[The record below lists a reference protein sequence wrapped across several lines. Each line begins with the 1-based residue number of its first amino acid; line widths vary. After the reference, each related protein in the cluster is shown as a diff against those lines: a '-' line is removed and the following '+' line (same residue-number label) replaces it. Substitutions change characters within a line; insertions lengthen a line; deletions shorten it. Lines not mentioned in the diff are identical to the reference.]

1 MVVGNAFDE
10 AQRLGAGVL
19 LFAGEKIEPLLVN
32 AHKGRIAL
40 GVELSGPVSDW
51 LADDVL
57 GAMLELRASRIASAL
72 TTSWSCS
79 PMPIRRGSTRI
90 SSCSASSSAR
100 ASGAGR
106 TRSSSSPLIRAVGS
120 TTSPIFTGKSAWRR
134 VAHE

>member
-57 GAMLELRASRIASAL
+57 GAMLELRAESDRVGAHDIVVVL
-72 TTSWSCS
+72 TDADPARLDEDLQLLGVVVGTSVRC
-79 PMPIRRGSTRI
+79 
-90 SSCSASSSAR
+90 R
-100 ASGAGR
+100 AHQVEFLAPDTCRWLHDLTHLHREVGLAPGR
-106 TRSSSSPLIRAVGS
+106 A
-120 TTSPIFTGKSAWRR
+120 
-134 VAHE
+134 